1 MLGIFRKVLYFVCC
15 KFLYKVEYINLD
27 KDKKEVKGHLLCA
40 NHNDW
45 LDAVILWVMAKD
57 VKVMAKAEL
66 FKVPIW
72 SWFIKKL
79 GAFPIKRGERD
90 FRSLYHA
97 VKVVQ
102 NGNNLIIFP
111 EGTRKAKLKNI
122 KPKRGPV
129 YIAIASG
136 GKIQPVYIEE
146 NKKIFR
152 KVKVVY
158 GNSYD
163 LEEYREQ
170 IKDKELLNKLTEELM
185 KRIYDLGKIKND

>member
-1 MLGIFRKVLYFVCC
+1 MLRIFRSMLYFVCC
-15 KFLYKVEYINLD
+15 KILYRVEYINLD
-27 KDKKEVKGHLLCA
+27 KDKKEIKGHLLCA

-45 LDAVILWVMAKD
+45 LDAVILWVMAND

-79 GAFPIKRGERD
+79 GAFPIRRGEKD
-90 FRSLYHA
+90 FGSIYHA
-97 VKVVQ
+97 VKIVQ
-102 NGNNLIIFP
+102 AGSNLIIFP

-122 KPKRGPV
+122 KPKKGPV

-136 GKIQPVYIEE
+136 GKIQPVYIEG
-146 NKKIFR
+146 NKKMFR

-158 GNSYD
+158 GDSYD
-163 LEEYREQ
+163 LIKYKEQ
-170 IKDKELLNKLTEELM
+170 IKDKELLNKLTKELM
-185 KRIYDLGKIKND
+185 KKIYDLGNV